1 MTNLKELKDNIETL
15 AQERNQTA
23 LEIITTLQGV
33 AAKTGNDE
41 LLEDLCE
48 LKHEYITTKFF

>member
-1 MTNLKELKDNIETL
+1 MTDLKELKTNIEKL
-15 AQERNQTA
+15 AEERGQTE

-33 AAKTGNDE
+33 CAKTGEEE

-48 LKHEYITTKFF
+48 LKAEMLGLDW